1 MYEFPKS
8 EFTIRYLA
16 VTESESLWL
25 WNTKIYKQKRKEK
38 DIE

>member
-16 VTESESLWL
+16 VTESESLW